1 MFDLEYKPHKLM
13 DPTNRIGAEAF
24 TNTETMLNDC
34 LVKSVNQMI
43 WWKFFTCK
51 RQTSRL
57 MRVRLGLSEDRANFT
72 KIEFGL
78 SITAFRDFFVKDHKT
93 YSLKK
98 VDEFASENVWQQ
110 LEDFVHANMEKT

>member
-24 TNTETMLNDC
+24 SNTETMLNDC

-43 WWKFFTCK
+43 CWKFFTC
-51 RQTSRL
+51 REQTSHL
-57 MRVRLGLSEDRANFT
+57 MRLRLGLSDDRANQT
-72 KIEFGL
+72 KTEFGL
-78 SITAFRDFFVKDHKT
+78 SITAFRDFFVKDHKA

-98 VDEFASENVWQQ
+98 VVEFAGENVCQQ
-110 LEDFVHANMEKT
+110 LKNFVKENMK